1 MLTSQQMSLQDPL
14 YNTLHTLFQ
23 RETLVAPANAFKFS
37 TWSYMRSLYSS
48 ETDIQSSKD
57 ADGQR
62 SPPYACRYS
71 HSCVSDGLYFVNAAF
86 LANWRFGSQRG
97 KLLAVVG
104 EAGCVSIFNTSNTLG
119 RPTSTWFAHDNAI
132 FDCAWS
138 HDNKQLITASGDA
151 YIRLWDIETQK
162 CVMGFRGHRGSVKS
176 VSWCPTQP
184 DVISTAS
191 RDGRI
196 MVWDRRFNRDV
207 STPHSS
213 PSSCDSRPV
222 IVIPYAHLRPAQLN
236 MMLQSATKLKL
247 HTPKTPPPP
256 KYTASV
262 TAVTFLTHSTYM
274 IASVGAADGLVKFWD
289 LRAAGTSKNWRNAV
303 ETSTPPKTR
312 KRSFGFSSLSLN
324 NAGTKLYASCLDN
337 SIHEFNTHALGAP
350 VRQLSY
356 PSYQCN
362 SFYIRTSISPDDSTL
377 MSGSMDGGVYLWDI
391 QNPTP
396 RPPLILKGHTSET
409 SGVAW
414 CNADIGQA
422 SDIATCSD
430 DMTVR
435 VWRAGLALASLPDD
449 PGSVHLRGFAHQ
461 AEPIIAPS
469 IPQPSLPDTL
479 HTSSLLS
486 SIPDSYTSLMSDGL
500 SDMEN
505 IAPSIQGG
513 PFYESVF
520 SEPDISIEG
529 EVALNGSGSENLD
542 LPTTPTQIP
551 PTTPSRRRSVSSRA
565 SGSETTPTSRKRK
578 TVTPKSRSGSQT
590 PRSLPLLSDSTRLNL
605 RSAGQSTEEGNTD
618 KKNST
623 RNGMSILNYFH
634 AIPAVST
641 GSSSALLIPA
651 DVPANTTS
659 S

>member
-1 MLTSQQMSLQDPL
+1 
-14 YNTLHTLFQ
+14 
-23 RETLVAPANAFKFS
+23 
-37 TWSYMRSLYSS
+37 MRSLYSS
-48 ETDIQSSKD
+48 ETDIQSLKD

-71 HSCVSDGLYFVNAAF
+71 HSCVSDGLYFDS
-86 LANWRFGSQRG
+86 GPRG

-196 MVWDRRFNRDV
+196 M
-207 STPHSS
+207 SS
-213 PSSCDSRPV
+213 V

-247 HTPKTPPPP
+247 HTPR
-256 KYTASV
+256 
-262 TAVTFLTHSTYM
+262 
-274 IASVGAADGLVKFWD
+274 LVKFWD

-303 ETSTPPKTR
+303 RDVYASKTR
-312 KRSFGFSSLSLN
+312 KRSFGLFSSLSLN

-449 PGSVHLRGFAHQ
+449 PGSVHLRG
-461 AEPIIAPS
+461 
-469 IPQPSLPDTL
+469 
-479 HTSSLLS
+479 LLTKQN
-486 SIPDSYTSLMSDGL
+486 PL
-500 SDMEN
+500 S
-505 IAPSIQGG
+505 P
-513 PFYESVF
+513 
-520 SEPDISIEG
+520 
-529 EVALNGSGSENLD
+529 
-542 LPTTPTQIP
+542 
-551 PTTPSRRRSVSSRA
+551 
-565 SGSETTPTSRKRK
+565 RK

-605 RSAGQSTEEGNTD
+605 RSSGQSTEEGNTD
-618 KKNST
+618 KKST